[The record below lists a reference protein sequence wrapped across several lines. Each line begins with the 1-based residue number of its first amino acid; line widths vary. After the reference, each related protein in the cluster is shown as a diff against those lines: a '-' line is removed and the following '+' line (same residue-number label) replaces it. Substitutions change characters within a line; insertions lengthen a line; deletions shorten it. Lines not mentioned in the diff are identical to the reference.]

1 VVLFLICLKES
12 LLISK
17 NKFLNPSP
25 NPKIY
30 DINTL
35 PNSLVIDHY
44 TSNSKDNLITRPQP
58 MTPAPTALGL
68 INDGGFTPDNIPP
81 YHIYRIFY
89 EHITWLE
96 SCCRS
101 ADDAGRPSFI
111 EVTKQIEPASDLQR
125 VTFELLQVDGLLRF
139 IEGYF
144 SNSLTLFAS
153 NDEQAYAYPSFSVD
167 VGRESA
173 KYIKITLR
181 KIVN

>member
-1 VVLFLICLKES
+1 
-12 LLISK
+12 
-17 NKFLNPSP
+17 
-25 NPKIY
+25 
-30 DINTL
+30 
-35 PNSLVIDHY
+35 
-44 TSNSKDNLITRPQP
+44 

-81 YHIYRIFY
+81 YHIHRIFY

-111 EVTKQIEPASDLQR
+111 EVIKQIEPASDLQR

-139 IEGYF
+139 VEGHL
-144 SNSLTLFAS
+144 SNSLLVLLANKDGS
-153 NDEQAYAYPSFSVD
+153 AYAYPSFSVD